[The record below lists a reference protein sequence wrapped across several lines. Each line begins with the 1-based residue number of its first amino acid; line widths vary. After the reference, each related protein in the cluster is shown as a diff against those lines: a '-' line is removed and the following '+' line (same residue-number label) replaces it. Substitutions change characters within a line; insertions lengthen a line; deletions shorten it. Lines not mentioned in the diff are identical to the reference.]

1 MRRIM
6 TALLIAICA
15 AAGIATA
22 AAGPAL
28 PVAQQASPT
37 IQVSNPPDNPSNNPP
52 SNPPNNPLAA
62 SRVFAYDDMKA
73 KTAPSGIVSR
83 RALMGTLATGETIA
97 VHETMQ
103 PAGTA
108 PNPAHRIQ
116 HSELILV
123 EEGTL
128 DYTHDG
134 KTERAGAGSIIYVAL
149 GTLHSVRNVGDGP
162 AKYVVIQIGG
172 DTGK

>member
-1 MRRIM
+1 MSRISQ
-6 TALLIAICA
+6 AVIVFVYA
-15 AAGIATA
+15 AACVGA
-22 AAGPAL
+22 AA
-28 PVAQQASPT
+28 QQTAS
-37 IQVSNPPDNPSNNPP
+37 
-52 SNPPNNPLAA
+52 NPLAA
-62 SRVFAYDDMKA
+62 SHVFAYENMTA
-73 KTAPSGIVSR
+73 KIAPSGVVSR
-83 RALMGTLATGETIA
+83 RAFSGTLATGEAIS

-103 PAGTA
+103 PAGIA

-134 KTERAGAGSIIYVAL
+134 KTERASAGSIIYIAL

-162 AKYVVIQIGG
+162 AKYLVIQIGG
-172 DTGK
+172 DTGKQ

>member
-6 TALLIAICA
+6 TPLLILAFV
-15 AAGIATA
+15 AAGTVST
-22 AAGPAL
+22 
-28 PVAQQASPT
+28 VAQQASPANLPANPAA
-37 IQVSNPPDNPSNNPP
+37 NPPANPP
-52 SNPPNNPLAA
+52 ANPLAA
-62 SRVFAYDDMKA
+62 SRVFAYDDMTA
-73 KTAPSGIVSR
+73 KTAPSGVVSR
-83 RALMGTLATGETIA
+83 RAFMGTLATGETIA
-97 VHETMQ
+97 VHETTQ

-149 GTLHSVRNVGDGP
+149 GTLHSVKNVGDGP
-162 AKYVVIQIGG
+162 AKYVVVQIGG

>member
-1 MRRIM
+1 MKRIN
-6 TALLIAICA
+6 LAIFVFVYLGACVGA
-15 AAGIATA
+15 A
-22 AAGPAL
+22 
-28 PVAQQASPT
+28 AQQASP
-37 IQVSNPPDNPSNNPP
+37 NNPP
-52 SNPPNNPLAA
+52 ANPLAQ
-62 SRVFAYDDMKA
+62 SRVFAYDDMPA
-73 KTAPSGIVSR
+73 KTAPSGAVSR
-83 RALMGTLATGETIA
+83 RAFTGTLATGESIA

-108 PNPAHRIQ
+108 PGPAHRIQ

-134 KTERAGAGSIIYVAL
+134 KTERASEGSIIYVAL
-149 GTLHSVRNVGDGP
+149 GTLHSVKNVGDGP

>member
-1 MRRIM
+1 MRRIS
-6 TALLIAICA
+6 LAILVIVHVGACAGA
-15 AAGIATA
+15 AA
-22 AAGPAL
+22 
-28 PVAQQASPT
+28 QQMGS
-37 IQVSNPPDNPSNNPP
+37 
-52 SNPPNNPLAA
+52 NPLAE
-62 SRVFAYDDMKA
+62 SRVFAYDDMTSK
-73 KTAPSGIVSR
+73 
-83 RALMGTLATGETIA
+83 
-97 VHETMQ
+97 
-103 PAGTA
+103 TA

-149 GTLHSVRNVGDGP
+149 GTLHAVRNVGDGT

-172 DTGK
+172 DLGKQ

>member
-1 MRRIM
+1 MRR
-6 TALLIAICA
+6 TSLTLFVFLCVWACVGA
-15 AAGIATA
+15 A
-22 AAGPAL
+22 
-28 PVAQQASPT
+28 AQQASP
-37 IQVSNPPDNPSNNPP
+37 NNPP
-52 SNPPNNPLAA
+52 ANPLAE
-62 SRVFAYDDMKA
+62 SRVFAYDDMPA
-73 KTAPSGIVSR
+73 KTAPSGAVSR
-83 RALMGTLATGETIA
+83 RAFTGTLATGETIA
-97 VHETMQ
+97 AHETMQ

-108 PNPAHRIQ
+108 PGPAHRIQ

-134 KTERAGAGSIIYVAL
+134 KTERAGEGSIIYVAL
-149 GTLHSVRNVGDGP
+149 GTLHSVRNAGDGP

>member
-1 MRRIM
+1 M
-6 TALLIAICA
+6 ALLILACA
-15 AAGIATA
+15 AAAIASA
-22 AAGPAL
+22 A
-28 PVAQQASPT
+28 AQQASP
-37 IQVSNPPDNPSNNPP
+37 NNPP
-52 SNPPNNPLAA
+52 ANPTNNPLAQ
-62 SRVFAYDDMKA
+62 SRVFSYDDMTA
-73 KTAPSGIVSR
+73 KTAPSGAVSR
-83 RALMGTLATGETIA
+83 RAFTGTLATGEAISA
-97 VHETMQ
+97 HETMQ
-103 PAGTA
+103 PAGAA

-172 DTGK
+172 DTRK

>member
-1 MRRIM
+1 MRRISM
-6 TALLIAICA
+6 ALLVVASFAAGAACA
-15 AAGIATA
+15 AAGIASVA
-22 AAGPAL
+22 
-28 PVAQQASPT
+28 AQQASPN
-37 IQVSNPPDNPSNNPP
+37 IPASNPPA
-52 SNPPNNPLAA
+52 NPPNNPLAA
-62 SRVFAYDDMKA
+62 SRVFAYDDMPA
-73 KTAPSGIVSR
+73 KTAPSGVVSR
-83 RALMGTLATGETIA
+83 RAFSGTLATGETIS

-134 KTERAGAGSIIYVAL
+134 KTDRAGAGSILYIAL
-149 GTLHSVRNVGDGP
+149 GTLHQVKNVGDVP